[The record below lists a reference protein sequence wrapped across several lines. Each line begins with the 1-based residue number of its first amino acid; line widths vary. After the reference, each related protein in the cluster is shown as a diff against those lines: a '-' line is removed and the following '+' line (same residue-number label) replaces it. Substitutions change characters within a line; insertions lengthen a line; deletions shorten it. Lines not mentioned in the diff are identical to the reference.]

1 MSKKPRKHYVPVDG
15 TAVNPGWTIQNMR
28 YYRRYGRNQI
38 AARQRLEKEQEIKEQ
53 KREPVKVP
61 AMF

>member
-1 MSKKPRKHYVPVDG
+1 MTEKGHRVPVDG
-15 TAVNPGWTIQNMR
+15 TAVNPNWTIQNAR
-28 YYRRYGRNQI
+28 YNRRYGRNQI
-38 AARQRLEKEQEIKEQ
+38 AAEQRLKKEQEIKEQ